1 MYRAIQDEKAIR
13 EKRADLCD
21 CMDRGLLRS
30 AIAVGFLLV
39 TIFYLGGSLLHLAAP
54 IAVTVSYTLILTRT
68 IPKSQWK
75 EGCKYE

>member
-1 MYRAIQDEKAIR
+1 
-13 EKRADLCD
+13 
-21 CMDRGLLRS
+21 MDRGLLRS
-30 AIAVGFLLV
+30 AIVVGFLLV

-54 IAVTVSYTLILTRT
+54 IAITVSYTLLLTRT

>member
-1 MYRAIQDEKAIR
+1 
-13 EKRADLCD
+13 
-21 CMDRGLLRS
+21 MDRGLLRS

-39 TIFYLGGSLLHLAAP
+39 TIFYLGGSLLHLAAS

>member
-1 MYRAIQDEKAIR
+1 
-13 EKRADLCD
+13 
-21 CMDRGLLRS
+21 MDRGLLRS
-30 AIAVGFLLV
+30 AVAVGFLLV
-39 TIFYLGGSLLHLAAP
+39 TIFHLGGSLLRLAAP

>member
-1 MYRAIQDEKAIR
+1 MA
-13 EKRADLCD
+13 
-21 CMDRGLLRS
+21 RGLLRS
-30 AIAVGFLLV
+30 AIVVGFLLV
-39 TIFYLGGSLLHLAAP
+39 TIFYLGGSLLHLAAL

>member
-1 MYRAIQDEKAIR
+1 
-13 EKRADLCD
+13 
-21 CMDRGLLRS
+21 MDRGLLRS

-68 IPKSQWK
+68 IPKVNGKKAVNMNDKTSITARMSLFGRQHP
-75 EGCKYE
+75 CV